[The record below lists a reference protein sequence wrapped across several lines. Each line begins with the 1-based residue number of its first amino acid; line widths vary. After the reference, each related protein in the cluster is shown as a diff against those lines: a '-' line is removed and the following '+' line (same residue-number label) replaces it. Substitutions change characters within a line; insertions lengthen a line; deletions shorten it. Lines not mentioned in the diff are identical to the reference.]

1 MRLRHQRA
9 DALAQLVERRSHQ
22 SSRIAGLIATLVS
35 QRERLYPAIDA
46 SSTNR
51 STYGPS
57 ATPVVRRA
65 PVRIIGRRVS
75 SRRTSAGEE
84 SGESFVKVERLIVGS
99 FTAPAGIF
107 RKDDE
112 LDRIVRYPVP
122 AYVIETDSERI
133 LLDTGL
139 NPSAI
144 ADPAAYSERPDV
156 FAVSTLE
163 QQQSIADQLDL
174 STLTKVVLSHL
185 HWDHVGGLSL
195 IPSSVP
201 LVIQRAE
208 WHAGRD
214 EATVQRNFFLPRDY
228 VDDEREVVLVDGDCD
243 LLGDGSVELLLTPGH
258 TPGHQSVRIG
268 ELVLGVDV
276 SHFASG
282 LDDHRFP
289 IFADDHAEQA
299 RSAERLR
306 ALRDAGVEVIPG
318 HDPAIV
324 RAGVVV
330 G

>member
-1 MRLRHQRA
+1 
-9 DALAQLVERRSHQ
+9 
-22 SSRIAGLIATLVS
+22 
-35 QRERLYPAIDA
+35 
-46 SSTNR
+46 
-51 STYGPS
+51 
-57 ATPVVRRA
+57 
-65 PVRIIGRRVS
+65 
-75 SRRTSAGEE
+75 
-84 SGESFVKVERLIVGS
+84 VKVERLIVGW

-122 AYVIETDSERI
+122 AYVIETANERI

-139 NPSAI
+139 NPAAV
-144 ADPAAYSERPDV
+144 ADPAGYYERPDV

-163 QQQSIADQLDL
+163 QERSIAEQIDV

-195 IPSSVP
+195 IPRSVP

-214 EATVQRNFFLPRDY
+214 EAAIQRNFLLPRDY
-228 VDDEREVVLVDGDCD
+228 VEDEREVVLVDGDCD

-289 IFADDHAEQA
+289 IFADDHNEQA

-306 ALRDAGVEVIPG
+306 ALRDAGADVIPG
-318 HDPAIV
+318 HDPEIV
-324 RAGVVV
+324 RPGVIL